1 MQSVPLLRVCQV
13 VIVLVQFSALILVS
27 DLCTSFKS
35 AELQSPCLSSV
46 KSKSSFD
53 YAIVNNVPQ
62 SSVVNENQ
70 VSENVK
76 SHEVPAWKVDLQPS
90 SISRDNEVQGKEVKS
105 PSKIENNNEHLGLE
119 RDVDVGQKA
128 NEKADKVVARRK
140 RELNNDVEDIDAE
153 ETSTLKTFS
162 IQRICLPFDLS
173 NVTDLFQ
180 KKEWNSLNYV
190 VFYNVIWLLLT
201 AIDLVFA
208 LLYLLDAKQVY
219 KNDSSEYS
227 SKMCTFEWIVVS
239 LQIFGH
245 MYIYCAWDELWAD
258 EFFAPKY
265 PLGFYVAFFSSI
277 CCVLFARVRRLHCRY
292 SHALRLR

>member
-13 VIVLVQFSALILVS
+13 VIVLVQLSALILVS
-27 DLCTSFKS
+27 DLCTPFKS
-35 AELQSPCLSSV
+35 AELQSPCLSSE
-46 KSKSSFD
+46 KSKSYDLPIWNTDVEPSN
-53 YAIVNNVPQ
+53 I
-62 SSVVNENQ
+62 SRVNE
-70 VSENVK
+70 VRGREM
-76 SHEVPAWKVDLQPS
+76 ERPS
-90 SISRDNEVQGKEVKS
+90 TMEGN
-105 PSKIENNNEHLGLE
+105 SKHLDFE
-119 RDVDVGQKA
+119 RDVDVGQEANNA
-128 NEKADKVVARRK
+128 NEKANKAVARRK
-140 RELNNDVEDIDAE
+140 RESNNNIEDIDAE
-153 ETSTLKTFS
+153 ETVTLKTFS
-162 IQRICLPFDLS
+162 IERICLPFDLS

-190 VFYNVIWLLLT
+190 VFYNFIWLLLT

-208 LLYLLDAKQVY
+208 LLYLLDSKQVY

-245 MYIYCAWDELWAD
+245 MYIYCAWDELWAN

-277 CCVLFARVRRLHCRY
+277 CCVLLLVFDVCIVDIRMHLIYVEDFEAENELNPSTVT
-292 SHALRLR
+292 SSPVATE